1 MNTTLGNL
9 IVRFFEN
16 HVAHER
22 GLRPTTAGSYATAIK
37 LLLTFASERLQVTR
51 DKLDLASIDS
61 ELILEFLDHLEE
73 DRENVPRTRNQRLT
87 VIKTFFRVLALQDPM
102 LTEHCQRICAIR
114 ASSSHFAG

>member
-1 MNTTLGNL
+1 MKTTLGNL

-16 HVAHER
+16 HVANEK

-37 LLLTFASERLQVTR
+37 LLLNFASERLQVTF
-51 DKLDLASIDS
+51 DKLDLTSIDA

-87 VIKTFFRVLALQDPM
+87 VNQDLLSLSRPPRP
-102 LTEHCQRICAIR
+102 HA
-114 ASSSHFAG
+114 H